1 MTTPDILPDRPPT
14 LRVATMP
21 ADTNVAGDIF
31 GGWILAQIDIAGSVV
46 AHLRAEGRV
55 TTVAVN
61 AVQFHQPVL
70 VGDLV
75 SFYAEVVRVGRTSLT
90 VNVDVFAERFREPHA
105 HECVRVTAA
114 TLTYVAIGHDR
125 RPRPVPAASG

>member
-1 MTTPDILPDRPPT
+1 MATQDILPDRPPT
-14 LRVATMP
+14 LRLVPMP

-46 AHLRAEGRV
+46 AHVRAEGRV

-75 SFYAEVVRVGRTSLT
+75 SFYADVARVGHTSLT
-90 VNVDVFAERFREPHA
+90 VTVDVFAERFREPHA
-105 HECVRVTAA
+105 RECVRVTGA
-114 TLTYVAIGHDR
+114 TLTYVAIGADR
-125 RPRPVPAASG
+125 RPRPVPVV